1 MKKYLLIFIF
11 VFLFSSLLSTFYF
24 LIAHNKNTI
33 NPNDSSLSPSS
44 LSENAESIK
53 DFTQITQEASE
64 KKVEKTPLEF
74 IMPVDSNEI
83 GMKFSNGQLIYSNT
97 LQEWITHNGI
107 DIVSKLGTPVLAS
120 ENGKII
126 EISNTIED
134 GIKITIEHKDGYKTI
149 YSNLSTEKM
158 VQKNQEIKKGD
169 VISGIGKTSTFE
181 YNEKD
186 HLHFEIYKDNTPIN
200 PLNLLTTPKKTGD
213 Y

>member
-186 HLHFEIYKDNTPIN
+186 HLHFEIYKDGTPIN

-213 Y
+213 

>member
-11 VFLFSSLLSTFYF
+11 VFLFSSLLSTFNF

-33 NPNDSSLSPSS
+33 KPNDSSLSPST

-186 HLHFEIYKDNTPIN
+186 HLHFEIYKDGTPIN

-213 Y
+213 